1 MKKTTEDLIHEITA
15 CTGIE
20 NYLDANKDE
29 FLDATLPEY
38 LQALLAQTQLKVS
51 QVAARSQKGDYVYQ
65 IFRGVKNP
73 GRDMLLCIALAMG
86 IDLDEVKQLL
96 RIAHLPYLDARNRRD
111 SILIFA
117 INRKLAV
124 PETNDI
130 LYELNEDCL

>member
-1 MKKTTEDLIHEITA
+1 MKKTTEDLIHEITNS
-15 CTGIE
+15 TDIT
-20 NYLDANKDE
+20 NYLDTNKDE
-29 FLDATLPEY
+29 FLDVTLSDY

-51 QVAARSQKGDYVYQ
+51 QVAARSHKGEYVYQ
-65 IFRGVKNP
+65 IFRGIKNP

-86 IDLDEVKQLL
+86 LGPDEVKQLL

-117 INRKLAV
+117 IGRKLTV

-130 LYELNEDCL
+130 LYDLDEDCL